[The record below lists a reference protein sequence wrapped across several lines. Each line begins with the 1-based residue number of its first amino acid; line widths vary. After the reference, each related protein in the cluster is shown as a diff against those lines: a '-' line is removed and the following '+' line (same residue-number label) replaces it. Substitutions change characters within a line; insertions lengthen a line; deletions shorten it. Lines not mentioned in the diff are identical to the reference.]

1 MKKQTMKRQTM
12 KFLNIFKQKATIGN
26 LLTISCS
33 FIFAIALRYLYLHI
47 FDYLPIKGELEVIDI
62 SYLTIVTLSRFIFM
76 SLLEYLLDD
85 TFHKPLFAH
94 NIKADPLSETKKGAN
109 TLSMVDSDSKNSS
122 KGSPSRSSSKG
133 SPSKDPFLLEET
145 EIEKEFHAKYPNFRK
160 NVDRTPTAHD
170 IATEA
175 IWDKMRNVLKEQE
188 TTIEKLHNI
197 KWDNDLKFYEED
209 GALSF
214 SVPMSTSSTDAN
226 KLSKEIGKLDRGLQ
240 NKMLEYKNLCNK
252 DIAINQ
258 SMWTEVNEGIS
269 EANKRN
275 YKRLFEQSEKDK

>member
-1 MKKQTMKRQTM
+1 MKKQTMRKQTI
-12 KFLNIFKQKATIGN
+12 KFINILKQKFTIGN
-26 LLTISCS
+26 FLTLVCS
-33 FIFAIALRYLYLHI
+33 FIFAIVIRYLYLYI
-47 FDYLPIKGELEVIDI
+47 FDYLPIKGELEIIDI
-62 SYLTIVTLSRFIFM
+62 SYFFIIALFRFIFM

-94 NIKADPLSETKKGAN
+94 EVNVDGMKKGLN

-133 SPSKDPFLLEET
+133 SPSKDPFILEET